1 MGPLEGTRALVGA
14 AAHTPKP
21 TCGESKRDQRRNFVR
36 WSACI
41 HSFAVMREQ
50 ASRRAMAGPL
60 RWSRR
65 CALRARKA
73 DAAQGTIRDR
83 SECNAL
89 GAADHSTGDRPSLVR
104 PRLEA
109 GRAGPSS
116 PGLRTSDYSFA
127 RPGRDTWTSQG
138 SSGLAPFDT
147 SRSTFLVAPPG
158 RRGILDPRTRTLR
171 EALTRNLHPLWKR
184 LS

>member
-65 CALRARKA
+65 CVSLTRKA

-89 GAADHSTGDRPSLVR
+89 GAADHSTGDRPSVASDDPALRCHCRRPNLVR
-104 PRLEA
+104 A
-109 GRAGPSS
+109 
-116 PGLRTSDYSFA
+116 
-127 RPGRDTWTSQG
+127 
-138 SSGLAPFDT
+138 
-147 SRSTFLVAPPG
+147 APPIQYDFRKEQEVDRLRMVCS
-158 RRGILDPRTRTLR
+158 RRRCDSEGQITR
-171 EALTRNLHPLWKR
+171 AYG
-184 LS
+184 